1 MANSGSPLEE
11 TGLRTA
17 ARSDARS
24 ASAALVAVLVPVGLG
39 VLAGASRV
47 FLKTSLQMPGH
58 SVIWWYAPILAAK
71 LVAGRRYSAT
81 IAGLAAAGFVAAF
94 ARGGSLFV
102 GPVAFT
108 AAGAVTDVLGG
119 ALHIL
124 TRSRVA
130 LVVSA
135 VILGMAA
142 NLARL
147 CVRTVAHGPKW
158 RFSLDALAGRA
169 LSYIAFGALTGAIV
183 AGALILAGLRKK
195 RGK

>member
-11 TGLRTA
+11 TTLRNVA
-17 ARSDARS
+17 GSDARS
-24 ASAALVAVLVPVGLG
+24 TSVALVAILVPVGLG

-47 FLKTSLQMPGH
+47 FLKTTLQMPGH

-71 LVAGRRYSAT
+71 LLAGRRYSAT

-94 ARGGSLFV
+94 AHGRGFFV
-102 GPVAFT
+102 GPAAFT
-108 AAGAVTDVLGG
+108 IVGIVTDALGG

-124 TRSRVA
+124 TRNGFG

-135 VILGMAA
+135 VVLGMAS
-142 NLARL
+142 NVARL

-158 RFSLDALAGRA
+158 RFQLGHVAHRTLSYLFFGALAG
-169 LSYIAFGALTGAIV
+169 AIV
-183 AGALILAGLRKK
+183 GVAFLLAGRRK
-195 RGK
+195 RSVE